1 MHTGTEFA
9 NQAKSSRYDNLKY
22 SQYDCQAFV
31 EKVLFDTGVKKSNGQ
46 AYNWKGSN
54 SMWRNALTWKGT
66 KDECIKTFGSIPLGA
81 WVFMV
86 SRDGGEK
93 EKGYHDDQGN
103 ANHVG
108 IYVGDDT
115 TRDSAGSRGGVGYR
129 PLKDWNMVGLCKY
142 LDYKVINNDN
152 INKDKY
158 LSVITDIRTLL
169 DELERMVTNDV

>member
-1 MHTGTEFA
+1 MHTGKEFA
-9 NQAKSSRYDNLKY
+9 NQAKSSRYDNYKY

-54 SMWRNALTWKGT
+54 SMWRNALSWKGT

-86 SRDGGEK
+86 SRDGGEV
-93 EKGYHDDQGN
+93 EKGYHDDEGN

-108 IYVGDDT
+108 IYVGDDN

-158 LSVITDIRTLL
+158 LSVITDIRILL

>member
-1 MHTGTEFA
+1 MHTGKEFA
-9 NQAKSSRYDNLKY
+9 NQAISSRYDNLKY

-54 SMWRNALTWKGT
+54 SMWRNALSWKGT
-66 KDECIKTFGSIPLGA
+66 KDECIKTFGYIPLGA

-86 SRDGGEK
+86 SRDGGEV
-93 EKGYHDDQGN
+93 EKGYHDDEGN

-108 IYVGDDT
+108 IYVGDDN

-158 LSVITDIRTLL
+158 LSVITDIRALL